1 MTHDVR
7 RPTPGNLRKL
17 RIGVIFGSRS
27 VEHEVSVITALQ
39 AMDAMDP
46 RRYEV
51 MPIFVAKDGRWF
63 TGPDL
68 RRVRAFEDVDGLLAR
83 CQRVFL
89 RPEPSGQQLYTEE
102 RGPLGTRK
110 MKAVALDCVL
120 PAIHGTFG
128 EDGTLQG
135 LLELADL
142 PYVGAGVVGS
152 AVGMDKVI
160 MKAAFRAQG
169 LPVVR
174 YVWFTRARLESDRE
188 AVLEEI
194 EASLRYPMFVKPANL
209 GSSVGITTAQDR
221 ASLSQALE
229 VASHYDRRL
238 LVEEAVVGGREINC
252 SVLGDDQQA
261 QASVC
266 EEPVRWT
273 DLLSYEDK
281 YIQGS
286 KQDASGGMASAKRRI
301 PADIGPERTTE
312 IQRLAV
318 EAFRAVDCAGV
329 ARIDFLLDEANGQVY
344 VNEINTVPGSLSF
357 YLWEPSGLS
366 FPALIDRLIE
376 LARARHRDRR
386 RTTFSY
392 DSKLIQQ
399 FGRGGAKGKAGGER
413 TAEEAPS
420 RSGMERG

>member
-1 MTHDVR
+1 
-7 RPTPGNLRKL
+7 
-17 RIGVIFGSRS
+17 
-27 VEHEVSVITALQ
+27 
-39 AMDAMDP
+39 
-46 RRYEV
+46 
-51 MPIFVAKDGRWF
+51 
-63 TGPDL
+63 
-68 RRVRAFEDVDGLLAR
+68 
-83 CQRVFL
+83 
-89 RPEPSGQQLYTEE
+89 
-102 RGPLGTRK
+102 
-110 MKAVALDCVL
+110 
-120 PAIHGTFG
+120 
-128 EDGTLQG
+128 
-135 LLELADL
+135 
-142 PYVGAGVVGS
+142 
-152 AVGMDKVI
+152 VGMDKVI

-174 YVWFTRARLESDRE
+174 YVWFTRTRLESDRE

-209 GSSVGITTAQDR
+209 GSSVGITSAQDR
-221 ASLSQALE
+221 ADLSRALE

-281 YIQGS
+281 YIQGG
-286 KQDASGGMASAKRRI
+286 KHDASGAGMASAKRRI
-301 PADIGPERTTE
+301 PADISPERTAE

-357 YLWEPSGLS
+357 YLWEPSGLT

-376 LARARHRDRR
+376 LARGRYRDRR

-399 FGRGGAKGKAGGER
+399 FGRGGAKGKAGAER
-413 TAEEAPS
+413 TAEEAPT
-420 RSGMERG
+420 RSGTERG